1 LTSNY
6 DFGIDFLRG
15 EKGPRRRFA
24 MPGDPKECREHAR
37 NCARLAV
44 TSAAPEVREHFA
56 MLADTWLRL
65 ASDLEI
71 SKALIEVYAP
81 PPQKRAG

>member
-1 LTSNY
+1 
-6 DFGIDFLRG
+6 
-15 EKGPRRRFA
+15 
-24 MPGDPKECREHAR
+24 
-37 NCARLAV
+37 
-44 TSAAPEVREHFA
+44 